1 MILVQNRLLLLN
13 GNKETMTQTDVKL
26 KKAELLESEGKY
38 LHAAQIYQS
47 LIDNN
52 TIKRLAVVKLA
63 AMYEKMN
70 NIDYASKLLSRYL
83 DEENDDNEIRRL
95 FAHFLISKNQFGK
108 AIDVLASST
117 RTDDG
122 EVSFLLG
129 IANFNLKQYEIAK
142 INFSDYLETN
152 NFEYKIDALLYN
164 AKCSLNLKKFDEA
177 LKFLEI
183 LKEIDSNNQEAF
195 FIEAIIFFNKEMYQ
209 HSLNAIKQ
217 AYRMNSE
224 NPDIIKWFGKISFYA
239 DDYKNAKIY
248 LKKYIN
254 KNEPDADIYTLLGEI
269 YFKMKDFK
277 NSEKYLNLA
286 LKMGKDNKLVLN
298 KLKKL
303 TDLKAKTKLN
313 EN

>member
-1 MILVQNRLLLLN
+1 MILVQSRLLLLN
-13 GNKETMTQTDVKL
+13 GNKCTMTQTDAKL
-26 KKAELLESEGKY
+26 KKAELLESQGKY
-38 LHAAQIYQS
+38 LHAVQIYQS

-52 TIKRLAVVKLA
+52 TVKRLAVVKLA

-95 FAHFLISKNQFGK
+95 FAHFLISKNQSGK
-108 AIDVLASST
+108 AIDVLASSP

-164 AKCSLNLKKFDEA
+164 AKCSLSLKEFDEA

-183 LKEIDSNNQEAF
+183 LKKIDSNNQEAF
-195 FIEAIIFFNKEMYQ
+195 FVEAIIFFNKKMYQ
-209 HSLNAIKQ
+209 HSLNAVKQ

-224 NPDIIKWFGKISFYA
+224 DPDIIKWFGKISFYA
-239 DDYKNAKIY
+239 DNYKNAKIY
-248 LKKYIN
+248 LKKYISKN
-254 KNEPDADIYTLLGEI
+254 KADADIYTLLGDV
-269 YFKMKDFK
+269 YFKMKDFE

-286 LKMGKDNKLVLN
+286 LKIEKSNKLVLN

-303 TDLKAKTKLN
+303 TDLKAKIKLN
-313 EN
+313 EG